1 MASTASELEI
11 QPVKTEVNQKKEK
24 KSAVMKGTTWVQVR
38 MLLWKNFSLKKRRP
52 ISTICELALPLIIV
66 LLLSWLR
73 TLDNL
78 KPKAYEVGKII
89 SFPWNL
95 KLNFL

>member
-1 MASTASELEI
+1 MATTAVELKAE
-11 QPVKTEVNQKKEK
+11 EVNTELATEK
-24 KSAVMKGTTWVQVR
+24 KKGPSGNGRRKILKGSTWAQVW

-52 ISTICELALPLIIV
+52 LSTICELALPLIIV

-78 KPKAYEVGKII
+78 TPKTYDIGRI
-89 SFPWNL
+89 SE
-95 KLNFL
+95 KL